1 MSNCTRWILLILV
14 AILSLTSCSS
24 KNESQIVTKQQAL
37 EPVALQI
44 QWVTQA
50 QFAGYYLALDKGWY
64 REEGIELDIKPGGP
78 DIVPVD
84 VVASGTAT
92 FGTTLLADLSAA
104 IEKNTPVISIAQI
117 QQRNGLLLI
126 ARKSSGIV
134 HPKDFIGR
142 RVGVWLGS
150 WEAQFN
156 ALLAREKIDANDI
169 KVMSQGWSMTP
180 FLKGDLE
187 VASAMVYNEYHVV
200 LASGIP
206 QEDLNVIDY
215 ADFNLG
221 FPGDVLFTTKDTAAE
236 KPELCRR
243 MVRASLRGWEY
254 AMDHPDEAVEV
265 LLKYDRSGVQTRS
278 HQLAMMKEVTEL
290 IRAPGRQTGHIEN
303 ARLGSM
309 VELLLQYGILSS
321 RLDPKDIF
329 TAAFLEEEK

>member
-309 VELLLQYGILSS
+309 VELLLQYGILRS

-329 TAAFLEEEK
+329 TAAFLEEEE